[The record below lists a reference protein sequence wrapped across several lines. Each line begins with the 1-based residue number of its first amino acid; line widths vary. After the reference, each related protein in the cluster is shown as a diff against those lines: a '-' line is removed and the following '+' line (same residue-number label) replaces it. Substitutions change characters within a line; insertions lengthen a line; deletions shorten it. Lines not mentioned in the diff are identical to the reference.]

1 MAAMDSEVGFS
12 ECLQGFQVQNA
23 MDAVAVSVSAT
34 EGFSRANF
42 NRPHCSGRYESCR
55 CNGKV
60 RWVRSPSEGEYKP
73 PPLSRVCKEGCR
85 LFFDGPTVLSAVNY
99 EGQGTGM
106 AECFLEILS

>member
-73 PPLSRVCKEGCR
+73 PPS
-85 LFFDGPTVLSAVNY
+85 PASARRAADSSS
-99 EGQGTGM
+99 M
-106 AECFLEILS
+106 AQRCSPP